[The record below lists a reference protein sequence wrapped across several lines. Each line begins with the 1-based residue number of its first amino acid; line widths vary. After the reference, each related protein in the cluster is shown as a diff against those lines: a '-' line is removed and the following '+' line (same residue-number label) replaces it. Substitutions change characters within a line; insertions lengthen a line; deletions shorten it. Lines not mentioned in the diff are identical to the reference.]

1 MPDHSAKA
9 NSPEF
14 PNPVG
19 RSKLVLLL
27 GLYAFLGGTISFIGW
42 PANIPR
48 LTDWDNNG
56 ISIQPNSAIAA
67 TAAGVALVLLTFG
80 FRRFAAGL
88 GAFVALIGGS
98 ALFQYLSGIQLGI
111 DDLLMF
117 DRTWGRLGVLFPGR
131 MGPPGATS
139 WTLIGITLVITSLS
153 TISEGS
159 IRRFRAKALV
169 PILGLVT
176 ASISTLSLIGYLY
189 GADRLYTIPKL
200 TVIAFQTAT
209 FIFAL
214 SVALVMTAPE
224 YGPARMI
231 TEDSAAGLLA
241 RRILP
246 ALIALPIVI
255 GFLRLSGDRWGLYD
269 MAFGSAARTLVEIAC
284 FVVLLWWTGNAISR
298 QEERRKKAE
307 DASRESAQRV
317 ADVLTS
323 ITSGYHLIDR
333 AGHFAAFNDAAR
345 RMFAAQGANADGLI
359 GKHMFD
365 EAFPAARDLP
375 IGESIRRA
383 LMERVPTEAESF
395 YEPWRRWFAAHNY
408 PTPDG
413 GVATFFEDI
422 TERKQAEEALRQ
434 SRAQLTAELADT
446 KLLQGLS
453 AELVSADN
461 TEVLYEKIIDAV
473 VAVMR
478 AQFASLQMFHQERAA
493 NGALKLLAFRGFS
506 PEAARFWDW
515 VAPEAAS
522 TCGQALRTLERVI
535 VTDVEQCDFMVGTED
550 LATYLQT
557 GIRAVQTTPLYSR
570 TGNLVGMI
578 STHWNKPY
586 APSERDLRVL
596 DIIARQAADLIERK
610 RAEEALRASEARE
623 RARAEELDE
632 LRQLAEDANRLK
644 DEFLA
649 IMSHELRNPLNVI
662 LGYSELLVRNE
673 EITRTPQ
680 LQRMAETIKRNAIAQ
695 SKLIRDL
702 LDLSRLRSGKLALN
716 RENVSMLASV
726 NNAIDTVRSEAAAK
740 QIAIE
745 IEAPD
750 ETLFVEGDPVRL
762 EQIIWNLLNNSVK
775 FTPAGGTIS
784 VRIGT
789 ENDQVVLTVEDTG
802 QGIEASFLPHIFELF
817 RQADASTSRAHS
829 GMGIGLAV
837 VKQLVDLH
845 HGSIAVNSAGVGK
858 GTTFTI
864 KLPLSLEIRP
874 QLAPV
879 MDLTTSLGKFAV
891 LVVDDSEDT
900 TEMLAQLLQMSGA
913 NVSSATSG
921 DEALRIMAE
930 NEFDVVLSDISMP
943 GMDGFEFL
951 RNLRQLPGRADVP
964 VLALTGFGRPE
975 DIERV
980 KREGFFSHVTKPFD
994 IHALIEVLKNVT
1006 QKKGKSG

>member
-1 MPDHSAKA
+1 M
-9 NSPEF
+9 
-14 PNPVG
+14 
-19 RSKLVLLL
+19 
-27 GLYAFLGGTISFIGW
+27 
-42 PANIPR
+42 
-48 LTDWDNNG
+48 
-56 ISIQPNSAIAA
+56 Q
-67 TAAGVALVLLTFG
+67 
-80 FRRFAAGL
+80 
-88 GAFVALIGGS
+88 
-98 ALFQYLSGIQLGI
+98 
-111 DDLLMF
+111 
-117 DRTWGRLGVLFPGR
+117 
-131 MGPPGATS
+131 
-139 WTLIGITLVITSLS
+139 
-153 TISEGS
+153 
-159 IRRFRAKALV
+159 
-169 PILGLVT
+169 
-176 ASISTLSLIGYLY
+176 
-189 GADRLYTIPKL
+189 
-200 TVIAFQTAT
+200 
-209 FIFAL
+209 
-214 SVALVMTAPE
+214 
-224 YGPARMI
+224 
-231 TEDSAAGLLA
+231 
-241 RRILP
+241 
-246 ALIALPIVI
+246 
-255 GFLRLSGDRWGLYD
+255 
-269 MAFGSAARTLVEIAC
+269 
-284 FVVLLWWTGNAISR
+284 
-298 QEERRKKAE
+298 
-307 DASRESAQRV
+307 
-317 ADVLTS
+317 
-323 ITSGYHLIDR
+323 
-333 AGHFAAFNDAAR
+333 
-345 RMFAAQGANADGLI
+345 
-359 GKHMFD
+359 
-365 EAFPAARDLP
+365 
-375 IGESIRRA
+375 
-383 LMERVPTEAESF
+383 RVPTEAESF

-461 TEVLYEKIIDAV
+461 TKVLYEKIIDAV

-478 AQFASLQMFHQERAA
+478 AQFASLQMFHQERGA
-493 NGALKLLAFRGFS
+493 NGALNLLAFRGFS

-673 EITRTPQ
+673 EITRNPQ

-784 VRIGT
+784 VRIGA